1 VSISVSVERGLK
13 DFSLSVDFRVGE
25 GITALFGPSG
35 AGKTMTLR
43 MIAGL
48 TKPDRG
54 TIEVSGRTLFD
65 AGAGIDLPP
74 RERRV
79 GYLFQQYALFPH
91 LSVERNVGYALARMS
106 REERGERVRSLL
118 ALVGLEGFERRRPE
132 QISGGQQQRVA
143 LARALAAEPSVL
155 LLDEPF
161 AAVDFRV
168 RRRLRSEL
176 RDIQSRTA
184 TPMVLVTHDLR
195 EVRELS
201 ESLVILDRGRVLR
214 AGRTATILP
223 AEGEIPPELLEESL
237 DSSSDPVRP

>member
-1 VSISVSVERGLK
+1 
-13 DFSLSVDFRVGE
+13 
-25 GITALFGPSG
+25 TALFGPSG

-106 REERGERVRSLL
+106 REERG
-118 ALVGLEGFERRRPE
+118 ADPG
-132 QISGGQQQRVA
+132 
-143 LARALAAEPSVL
+143 AAG
-155 LLDEPF
+155 DG
-161 AAVDFRV
+161 R
-168 RRRLRSEL
+168 RRRLRAAPAAAAL
-176 RDIQSRTA
+176 RWPAAAGGPRAGPRRRTVGPASRRALRGGGLPRSPATAVRTA
-184 TPMVLVTHDLR
+184 RHAEPDGDAH
-195 EVRELS
+195 
-201 ESLVILDRGRVLR
+201 G
-214 AGRTATILP
+214 AG
-223 AEGEIPPELLEESL
+223 
-237 DSSSDPVRP
+237 D